1 MNKLIACLL
10 IILNPSISAQ
20 DQLAKELLEKLSRT
34 TKAYKNITIEFD
46 FLLENKHQNIKEN
59 QQGTL
64 IMEENKF
71 HLTINNQIII
81 NDGESQWIY
90 LSDLNELQIIDHDPE
105 ESMMQPDKIFTIYEE
120 SYKYTYIGNEI
131 NNNKKLEIID
141 LIPEESQEF
150 IKINIAI
157 NSVKNQL
164 ERVTLYDKNGS
175 TYTYLIK
182 SFKPN
187 TNTKPFYFNT
197 ANFPN
202 LEIIDLRE

>member
-10 IILNPSISAQ
+10 IILSPSISAQ
-20 DQLAKELLEKLSRT
+20 DQLAKELLEKLSKT
-34 TKAYKNITIEFD
+34 TKAHKNITIEFD

-81 NDGESQWIY
+81 NDGKSQWIY
-90 LSDLNELQIIDHDPE
+90 LSDLNEVQIMDHDPE

-131 NNNKKLEIID
+131 NNKRKLEIID

-150 IKINIAI
+150 IRINIAI
-157 NSVKNQL
+157 NSEKNQL